1 MKSLLISTS
10 NTSNQ
15 SRSGANALG
24 NSWDLP
30 MSDDM
35 QDEDARPHNADV
47 ILDIYSLYAWSS
59 ETIPWTEL
67 IPILKHESGSQS
79 SLYDIANFIVHI
91 HKEQ

>member
-10 NTSNQ
+10 SKSN
-15 SRSGANALG
+15 RSPSGVSALG

-35 QDEDARPHNADV
+35 QDEDIRPHNADV

-91 HKEQ
+91 HKE